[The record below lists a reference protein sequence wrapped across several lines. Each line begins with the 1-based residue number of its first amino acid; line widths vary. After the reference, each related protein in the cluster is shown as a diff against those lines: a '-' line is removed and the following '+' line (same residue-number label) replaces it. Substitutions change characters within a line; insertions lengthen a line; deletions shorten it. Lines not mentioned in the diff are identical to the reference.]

1 MITRKKIEEL
11 LVDFLKTLALN
22 TNADTSTPRYFQ
34 LSRILMHFLRVS
46 DVHSGDPFPSED
58 ILASCFNVSRTTA
71 NKAVQE
77 LVKAGWLGREPGRGS
92 FILQVPSKVLT
103 VLSERL
109 EVVKPPT
116 PAAQV
121 RISEIRR
128 AVTPADVETAEVLQ
142 LKRGEKVMQFRL
154 LYTVN
159 ALPLLVL
166 DSRLPQY
173 RFSNL
178 SDIPLSR
185 GSLYVTLREKYGC
198 SIHWGEWNVE
208 AYEVLEDELADL
220 LGVSP
225 FSPILLLTGIG
236 YDKQLEPTEIYKC
249 YINQGIKIRGK
260 ANRRP

>member
-1 MITRKKIEEL
+1 ML
-11 LVDFLKTLALN
+11 TLR
-22 TNADTSTPRYFQ
+22 P
-34 LSRILMHFLRVS
+34 
-46 DVHSGDPFPSED
+46 
-58 ILASCFNVSRTTA
+58 VSRPTA

-77 LVKAGWLGREPGRGS
+77 LVNAGWLGRESGRGS

-109 EVVKPPT
+109 EVVEPPT

-121 RISEIRR
+121 SISEIRR
-128 AVTPADVETAEVLQ
+128 EVTPADVEIADILQ
-142 LKRGEKVMQFRL
+142 IKRGEKVMRFRL

-166 DSRLPQY
+166 DSRLPQH

-178 SDIPLSR
+178 NNIPLNG
-185 GSLYVTLREKYGC
+185 GSLYVTLREEYGC

-208 AYEVLEDELADL
+208 AYEVLEDELSDL
-220 LGVSP
+220 LGVSA
-225 FSPILLLTGIG
+225 FSPILLLAGVG
-236 YDKQLEPTEIYKC
+236 YDNNLEPVEMYKC

-260 ANRRP
+260 ANQKP

>member
-1 MITRKKIEEL
+1 MITRKKIEQL
-11 LVDFLKTLALN
+11 LVDFLNTLALN
-22 TNADTSTPRYFQ
+22 TNTGTSTPRYFQ

-46 DVHSGDPFPSED
+46 NVHSGDPFPSED
-58 ILASCFNVSRTTA
+58 TLASCFNVSRTTA

-77 LVKAGWLGREPGRGS
+77 LVKAGWLGRESGRGS
-92 FILQVPSKVLT
+92 FILQVPSKILT

-109 EVVKPPT
+109 EVVEPPT
-116 PAAQV
+116 PAAQF

-128 AVTPADVETAEVLQ
+128 AVAPADVETAEALH
-142 LKRGEKVMQFRL
+142 LKRGEEVMGFRL

-159 ALPLLVL
+159 TLPLLVL
-166 DSRLPQY
+166 DSRLPQH

-178 SDIPLSR
+178 ANIPLR
-185 GSLYVTLREKYGC
+185 GGSLYVTLREEYGC

-236 YDKQLEPTEIYKC
+236 YDKHLAPIEIYRC
-249 YINQGIKIRGK
+249 YINQGTKIRGI
-260 ANRRP
+260 ANQKP